1 MISIN
6 KENIKQLY
14 ETELTFELNQVK
26 DKIELYSKKYDS
38 NFEQFEEK
46 VKNSEKENFEEWD
59 DYMEWNAFQKSY
71 TDLLRKKSDLE
82 NDNFRVS

>member
-1 MISIN
+1 MISISKDN
-6 KENIKQLY
+6 VKKLY

-38 NFEQFEEK
+38 SFEQFEKK
-46 VKNSEKENFEEWD
+46 VNSSDKENFEEWD

-71 TDLLRKKSDLE
+71 QDLLQKKSDLE
-82 NDNFRVS
+82 NDNFKVA

>member
-6 KENIKQLY
+6 KDNIKHLY

-26 DKIELYSKKYDS
+26 DKIELYSKKYNS
-38 NFEQFEEK
+38 SFEQFEEK

-59 DYMEWNAFQKSY
+59 DYMEWNAYQKSFQ
-71 TDLLRKKSDLE
+71 DLLQKKADLE

>member
-1 MISIN
+1 MISLSKDN
-6 KENIKQLY
+6 VKKLY

-26 DKIELYSKKYDS
+26 DKIELYSKKYNS
-38 NFEQFEEK
+38 SFEQFEGK

-71 TDLLRKKSDLE
+71 QDLLQKKSDLE
-82 NDNFRVS
+82 NDNFKVA

>member
-1 MISIN
+1 MISIS
-6 KENIKQLY
+6 KDSVKKLY

-26 DKIELYSKKYDS
+26 DKIELYSKKYNS
-38 NFEQFEEK
+38 TFEQFESK

-71 TDLLRKKSDLE
+71 QDLLQKKSDLE
-82 NDNFRVS
+82 NDNFKVS